1 MRCPTNEINLRRFRL
16 QVKLYHS
23 PVGRQLVRTLYPFS
37 KLRDQDENARVD
49 MSVLCYLVT
58 KFKLLVLRFLVDV
71 YALYALY
78 KQAYNDFQD
87 ILVRIIAKFKHNK
100 IITSRTI

>member
-1 MRCPTNEINLRRFRL
+1 MALLVFDGVVITFAGSRLHIKNLGHNFGWVSL
-16 QVKLYHS
+16 CHS
-23 PVGRQLVRTLYPFS
+23 
-37 KLRDQDENARVD
+37 
-49 MSVLCYLVT
+49 VT
-58 KFKLLVLRFLVDV
+58 KFKLWVLRFLVDV

-100 IITSRTI
+100 IITSPL

>member
-1 MRCPTNEINLRRFRL
+1 MLELTCQFYVIRSRSLNFEFFGSLSI
-16 QVKLYHS
+16 S
-23 PVGRQLVRTLYPFS
+23 
-37 KLRDQDENARVD
+37 
-49 MSVLCYLVT
+49 
-58 KFKLLVLRFLVDV
+58 V

-100 IITSRTI
+100 IITSPL